1 MPSSLPLPLRVLV
14 KGSSMVN
21 WTYPLGGPRSDLLYP
36 RAIEAQLLS
45 EGRPCEVRAITRMAE
60 RASDLL
66 KTWQQ
71 EILGYSPDVI
81 ILHYCG
87 YEAIHLFLPRWL
99 ERHVNSLSA
108 RPRLISRAYRKL
120 LLRPIWMVLAALQ
133 ARIDTKIPMIR
144 KAPARRMVADLE
156 RYITQVQLV
165 GSPMVLLLELHQ
177 VTERRLRWFPGLN
190 VRLDQANEVMAE
202 VVARIDKPHVR
213 LFPVRVLIDKHFNG
227 DLKVSISDG
236 FHYGPEMH
244 RVVGSALA
252 QEISEWADSQPH
264 LSRHLE

>member
-1 MPSSLPLPLRVLV
+1 
-14 KGSSMVN
+14 MVN
-21 WTYPLGGPRSDLLYP
+21 WTYPLGGPRSDFLYP

-45 EGRPCEVRAITRMAE
+45 EGRSCEVRAITRMAE

-81 ILHYCG
+81 ILHYGG
-87 YEAIHLFLPRWL
+87 YESIHLFLPRWL

-108 RPRLISRAYRKL
+108 RPRLTSRVYRKF
-120 LLRPIWMVLAALQ
+120 LLRPIWLALAGLQ
-133 ARIDTKIPMIR
+133 SRIDSKIPTIR
-144 KAPARRMVADLE
+144 KAPTRRVAADLE

-165 GSPMVLLLELHQ
+165 GSPMVLMVELHQ
-177 VTERRLRWFPGLN
+177 VTERRLKWFPGLN
-190 VRLDQANEVMAE
+190 LRLDQANEAMAE

-213 LFPVRVLIDKHFNG
+213 LFPVRELINKHFNG
-227 DLKVSISDG
+227 DATVAISDG
-236 FHYGPEMH
+236 FHFSPELH

-252 QEISEWADSQPH
+252 QEISEWAETQPH
-264 LSRHLE
+264 LTSHAE